1 MTETGKVDGSGGGG
15 GRAGATATG
24 GAGVFDPSAAPLAL
38 LGAFAP
44 AAPAAAGF
52 AAEAFAPALT
62 TPVWFAVGATW
73 ASVGS
78 SCALLLPAFGSTPA
92 DVRPAPAHAAGAKA
106 QQAASNRIRELIM
119 VLW

>member
-52 AAEAFAPALT
+52 AAEAFAPALERLRQ
-62 TPVWFAVGATW
+62 G
-73 ASVGS
+73 
-78 SCALLLPAFGSTPA
+78 
-92 DVRPAPAHAAGAKA
+92 H
-106 QQAASNRIRELIM
+106 
-119 VLW
+119 

>member
-15 GRAGATATG
+15 GRAG
-24 GAGVFDPSAAPLAL
+24 
-38 LGAFAP
+38 
-44 AAPAAAGF
+44 
-52 AAEAFAPALT
+52 APALT

-92 DVRPAPAHAAGAKA
+92 DVSPAPAHAEGAKA
-106 QQAASNRIRELIM
+106 QQAASNRIRELFM